1 MQLLGKNFWCSKV
14 CARQDTQKCVSSSK
28 WMLKNEKE
36 TKFLMF

>member
-1 MQLLGKNFWCSKV
+1 MQLLGKISGVLKCVQGKIP
-14 CARQDTQKCVSSSK
+14 QKCVSSSK